1 MPKKTELTIFVL
13 GDTNKPVKPSDI
25 KKFANAVDAAHKGET
40 GIRIFTSYSVKILT
54 IKV

>member
-13 GDTNKPVKPSDI
+13 GDNSTRAKSSDI

-40 GIRIFTSYSVKILT
+40 GVRIFTSYPVKILT